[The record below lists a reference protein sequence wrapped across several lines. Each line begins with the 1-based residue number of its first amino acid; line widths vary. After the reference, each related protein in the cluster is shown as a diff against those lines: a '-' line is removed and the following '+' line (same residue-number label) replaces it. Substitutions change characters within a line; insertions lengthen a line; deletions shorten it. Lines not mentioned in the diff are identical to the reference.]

1 MVLPLK
7 PGRYIYIDKNGA
19 VFSVS
24 AFLTLNGLPNDA
36 RLKAIIIEEVREIWP
51 EIRILEELN

>member
-1 MVLPLK
+1 MTVPLNT
-7 PGRYIYIDKNGA
+7 GRFIYIDENGV

-24 AFLTLNGLPNDA
+24 AFLALSGLPNDA
-36 RLKAIIIEEVREIWP
+36 RLRAIIIEELREVWP

>member
-1 MVLPLK
+1 MA
-7 PGRYIYIDKNGA
+7 GSFNSGGFIYTDEGGA

-24 AFLTLNGLPNDA
+24 AFLKLNGLHDDP
-36 RLKAIIIEEVREIWP
+36 RLREILIEEMREIWP

>member
-1 MVLPLK
+1 MAGSFNSGAL
-7 PGRYIYIDKNGA
+7 IYTDEGGA

-24 AFLTLNGLPNDA
+24 AFLTLNGLPDDP
-36 RLKAIIIEEVREIWP
+36 RLRAIIIEETREIWP

>member
-1 MVLPLK
+1 MPVPLK
-7 PGRYIYIDKNGA
+7 PDRFVYIDENGA

-24 AFLTLNGLPNDA
+24 AFLTLSGLPNDA
-36 RLKAIIIEEVREIWP
+36 RLRAIIIEEVQEIWP